1 MKNFIVKCL
10 TCMILLTIA
19 QEITFAQLTPAQ
31 EFRNRMRELLKPQV
45 FQTSSDVQATQAI
58 IRCRAYSP
66 YSIGAERS
74 ESIVIVDTSTSG
86 IFETPSVIR
95 LHIPISING
104 CQSLSVFRQNTDTVF
119 IIQTVL
125 TGLKPATT
133 YFVRLLQ
140 SANYFLYDVPQTD
153 GNSYLSDTTYIRFTT
168 ASTSPLPRF
177 LSVSSIVANAFTAR
191 WVSSDELQA
200 SCTFELSADAQFQNI
215 LQTRTVQPTDSIRLS
230 GLTPNTRYFY
240 RLRVRSG
247 SALQDIVGENPV
259 QTLSLQNLMATQMP
273 IHTFLQHIPRP
284 YTFPQNLFLFYCSTN
299 SRYYRY
305 RKNLRL
311 SLADT
316 EALLQNL
323 VMRGIAFDTAFVQ
336 SNTTCKSDSTGIS
349 ELVVKLSRENPQMD
363 SLGFALGHTDWA
375 GSSECRQFR
384 TYTQLVPSSVLERSA
399 PTNGEAVIAPNPAK
413 ESATMTLRSSI
424 PFSLRL
430 SLHDVLGRELWLLAE
445 GRYGAGTHEV
455 PFSLEGLPVGIYFVR
470 GNMGGKILVRRLA
483 IVR

>member
-1 MKNFIVKCL
+1 
-10 TCMILLTIA
+10 
-19 QEITFAQLTPAQ
+19 
-31 EFRNRMRELLKPQV
+31 MRELLKPQV

-58 IRCRAYSP
+58 IRCQIYFPSSQIGP
-66 YSIGAERS
+66 TGGEPLTSIIRL
-74 ESIVIVDTSTSG
+74 DTSTLKTFD
-86 IFETPSVIR
+86 ILPSIR
-95 LHIPISING
+95 QRIPVFING
-104 CQSLSVFRQNTDTVF
+104 CRSLSVFRQNTDTIFTV
-119 IIQTVL
+119 QTVL
-125 TGLKPATT
+125 LNLKPSTI
-133 YFVRLLQ
+133 YQVRLWQ
-140 SANYFLYDVPQTD
+140 STEYISFDAPQTD
-153 GNSYLSDTTYIRFTT
+153 GSSFISDTVFIAITT
-168 ASTSPLPRF
+168 SSVSISPEF
-177 LSVSSIVANAFTAR
+177 LSVSSIVANGFTAR
-191 WVSSDELQA
+191 WMSPDGLQA

-284 YTFPQNLFLFYCSTN
+284 YTFPQDLFLYYCSTN

-311 SLADT
+311 SLAET
-316 EALLQNL
+316 ETLLQNL
-323 VMRGIAFDTAFVQ
+323 AMQGIAFDTAFVQ
-336 SNTTCKSDSTGIS
+336 SNTTCKSDSIGIS

-363 SLGFALGHTDWA
+363 SLGFALGHTDWV

-470 GNMGGKILVRRLA
+470 CNIGGQVVVRRLA
-483 IVR
+483 VVR